1 MLCLPWLVQL
11 VSIDGIQVSATVC
24 VHDGPISL
32 DQSSLNLLLC
42 SNRSI
47 VNQRWMVLSSV
58 STPARIGVWGGTMI
72 KPWRL
77 ASTKAGVAV

>member
-58 STPARIGVWGGTMI
+58 STPARIGVLGGTRT
-72 KPWRL
+72 KLCPLVW
-77 ASTKAGVAV
+77 AKAGVAA